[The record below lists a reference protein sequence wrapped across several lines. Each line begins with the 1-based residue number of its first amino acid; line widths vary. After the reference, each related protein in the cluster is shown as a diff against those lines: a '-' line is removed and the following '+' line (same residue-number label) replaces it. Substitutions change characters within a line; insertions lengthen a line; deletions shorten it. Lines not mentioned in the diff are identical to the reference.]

1 MQVRLRRYV
10 QLAKEFK
17 NPLGI
22 LAGTIAYLLLSLFHF
37 KAVALVVVIAAIG
50 LGSYTLFRDIFV
62 SVLKRQFALD
72 YIAILAIVTA
82 LITKEYF
89 VAAVLALMISSGKTL
104 DEYGVSQAKKS
115 LTKLVERIPD
125 SVILW
130 KKGRSGRKEKIKN
143 VRVGQEILVRK
154 GEVIA
159 LDGMLVSESG
169 QTDES
174 SLTGEPYLIDK
185 LKGDQIRSGT
195 INIGEPIVIRVTKA
209 EKDSTYKKIVAMVK
223 EAQEEKSPLVR
234 LADKYSIAFT
244 IITLAIAAFAF
255 FHSGQNLNHV
265 LAVLAIATPCPL
277 LIATPIALLGGVNAS
292 AKRRIIVKKLSSL
305 EALSRISTIIFD
317 KTGTITLGKPQL
329 TGLKIA
335 AKRYKAKDVLAI
347 AEAIERNSLHPL
359 AKAIVAYARERN
371 VPVLH
376 AVDIKEK
383 IGSGISGVVRG
394 KRYSLSKIP
403 ETSRMTIGLME
414 GKRAIAMFI
423 FEDQIKEE
431 SKEIITHLEKLGLE
445 LFIFTGDRREVAE
458 EVAMQLGGNVVV
470 KAECTP
476 EDKKK
481 GIEELRK
488 QGKVVAMVG
497 DGINDAPALAFA
509 DVGLVFSNEEQTA
522 ASEAA
527 DIVFLGG
534 DFSLVMESFNIA
546 KRTIGIAKQSII
558 GGIGLSIIGM
568 LLASVGIIPPIVGA
582 GIQEAIDVVVI
593 INALRASR

>member
-1 MQVRLRRYV
+1 MQDRLRRYF
-10 QLAKEFK
+10 QLAKDFK
-17 NPLGI
+17 NPLMV

-37 KAVALVVVIAAIG
+37 KAAALVVVLASIG
-50 LGSYTLFRDIFV
+50 LGSYTLFRDTVV
-62 SVLKRQFALD
+62 SLLKKSFALD

-82 LITKEYF
+82 LLTREYF
-89 VAAVLALMISSGKTL
+89 VAAVLALMVSSGKTL
-104 DEYGVSQAKKS
+104 EEYGVSQAKKS

-130 KKGRSGRKEKIKN
+130 ESNRAGKKERIRNI
-143 VRVGQEILVRK
+143 RVGQEILVRK

-159 LDGMLVSESG
+159 LDGVLVSRVG

-174 SLTGEPYLIDK
+174 SLTGEPYFVDK
-185 LKGDQIRSGT
+185 IKGDQIRSGT
-195 INIGEPIVIRVTKA
+195 INIGDLIVIKVTRA

-234 LADKYSIAFT
+234 LASKYSMAFT
-244 IITLAIAAFAF
+244 VISLAIAAFAYIS
-255 FHSGQNLNHV
+255 SGHNLTYV

-292 AKRRIIVKKLSSL
+292 AKKRIIVKKLSSL
-305 EALSRISTIIFD
+305 EALTRVTAIIFD

-329 TGLKIA
+329 TKLDIV
-335 AKRYKAKDVLAI
+335 AKKYEAKDVLGI

-359 AKAIVAYARERN
+359 AKAVVSYAREKN
-371 VPVLH
+371 APVLH

-383 IGSGISGVVRG
+383 IGSGISGVVHG

-414 GKRAIAMFI
+414 GKRTIALFI
-423 FEDQIKEE
+423 FEDQLKKE
-431 SKEIITHLEKLGLE
+431 SKDIVANLKKSGLE
-445 LFIFTGDRREVAE
+445 MFIFTGDKREVAE
-458 EVAMQLGGNVVV
+458 KVARQIGGNVVV

-488 QGKVVAMVG
+488 QGKIVAMVG

-558 GGIGLSIIGM
+558 GGIGLSILGM
-568 LLASVGIIPPIVGA
+568 ILASVGIIPPIAGA
-582 GIQEAIDVVVI
+582 GIQEAIDVIVI
-593 INALRASR
+593 INSLRASR